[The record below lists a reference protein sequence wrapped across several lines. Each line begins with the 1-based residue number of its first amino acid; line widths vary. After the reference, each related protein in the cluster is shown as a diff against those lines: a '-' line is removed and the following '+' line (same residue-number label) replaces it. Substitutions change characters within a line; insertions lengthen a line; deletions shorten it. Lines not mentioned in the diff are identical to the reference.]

1 MTESV
6 KVDNLASTLRILAIN
21 ADAIEKAAAYA
32 LGQVAFQVERQA
44 KLNASG
50 PTRKRYANGRIDPDK
65 HIDWVGGGPNG
76 PNVISG
82 ALRRSITTT
91 VRREGF
97 GDYTASVY
105 PTMVYARA
113 VELGNKRWKQDVKY
127 PYLMP
132 AAKAIEPRMTQIFM
146 AAYLRKRR

>member
-1 MTESV
+1 MTNSIR
-6 KVDNLASTLRILAIN
+6 VDGLGETLRILGAN
-21 ADAIEKAAAYA
+21 ADSMEKAAAYA

-50 PTRKRYANGRIDPDK
+50 PVRKRYATGVIDPPR
-65 HIDWVGGGPNG
+65 HIGWEGKG

-91 VRREGF
+91 IRREGF

-105 PTMVYARA
+105 PTMIYARA
-113 VELGNKRWKQDVKY
+113 VELGHRRWKSGVKY
-127 PYLMP
+127 PYLIP
-132 AAKAIEPRMTQIFM
+132 AAEMIRPKMTQIFM